1 MVFPDQLRVT
11 NSTEVKMGLFDLFKK
26 NNKNESTKT
35 EENTVVADR
44 SKAGFK
50 EDNKVFDNE
59 NKEQENKQ
67 ESRIENCAE
76 YNIYVDESIDRK
88 KLYEFINSFLEY
100 VTPKKIGAYQYKS
113 GHRYRFFPKRLPE
126 AFWEEM
132 DESNKKIHFELE
144 GDDFEFLIKKQSWS
158 KNLEISLSIKY
169 NISERVFETIE
180 AFILSE
186 AMIASESDCIDDLNQ
201 NVKTVYLLE
210 NGKETEDPNQ
220 SGCIGFRAEPITG
233 DFYKYPGKRFS
244 NGLGAFYRMWFGKG
258 AYELLDKDTLRN
270 FPCYENIILD
280 NDVTR
285 ITLYENILDYDLK
298 ENRDKQMAF
307 RKALNIEEIAA
318 KLKQEEEHDK
328 KQNIDPEINI
338 KEGNF
343 EHGGV
348 RLIQTYLKDGE
359 IVHRSEADSVEER
372 ELDEKGKEVFS
383 IIKDLR

>member
-1 MVFPDQLRVT
+1 
-11 NSTEVKMGLFDLFKK
+11 MGLFDLFKK

-35 EENTVVADR
+35 EENMVVADR
-44 SKAGFK
+44 SKAEFK

-132 DESNKKIHFELE
+132 DESNKRIHFELE

-307 RKALNIEEIAA
+307 RKALNIEKIAA